1 MNKYGYIGITSEVFS
16 CLRTTTASGPQGV
29 VICNPLGHEHTHSFS
44 THYCLAEQL
53 AELNVASIRFD
64 YPGTGNSSSESTT
77 PLAINRFVDAANQA
91 ANTLLSEV
99 GVSQVVFFGIR
110 FGALIAGL
118 AASKVPGSSL
128 IMWNSCPHGKVLVRD
143 LTIMKDAGPTEADGA
158 LNSGGFLYSR
168 KFLDELNELDPRKF
182 DYSGLERV
190 LYIDRKT
197 SPSGKRLIDHI
208 RSTGVPL
215 EHSEIEGY
223 SKMMRR
229 PQASIP
235 AQKVLSAIGEWIQTV
250 PTPTTK
256 PDNTDVAPN
265 TDAENANS
273 LATLQKPAG
282 ECQVLQIPVRNGQS
296 IFGVM
301 TRATTEQKD
310 RPVVLIPNTGAAHNV
325 GPGYLHV
332 HLCNKLKD
340 IGISTLRIDISNLGE
355 SIGSK
360 PSSSNDPYPQSLVTN
375 IIDAANYLKSTM
387 GYSKVAAAGIC
398 SGAYGSFCAASAVQ
412 EPLFSNL
419 ILINAEGYLKPPYIV
434 KNETGTQTSLL
445 STITIFCE
453 KAYRVVLRKA
463 LGVQNRLAR
472 TLITAGVLRATKMT
486 RTLGALYE
494 KKTQVDFVFSDE
506 NNGERLLRN
515 LCAVDLEKLSLD
527 KQMTIHRFLEA
538 DHTFSHHAHRAQLLN
553 AIVEVL
559 SIPQESK

>member
-1 MNKYGYIGITSEVFS
+1 
-16 CLRTTTASGPQGV
+16 
-29 VICNPLGHEHTHSFS
+29 
-44 THYCLAEQL
+44 
-53 AELNVASIRFD
+53 
-64 YPGTGNSSSESTT
+64 
-77 PLAINRFVDAANQA
+77 
-91 ANTLLSEV
+91 
-99 GVSQVVFFGIR
+99 
-110 FGALIAGL
+110 
-118 AASKVPGSSL
+118 
-128 IMWNSCPHGKVLVRD
+128 
-143 LTIMKDAGPTEADGA
+143 
-158 LNSGGFLYSR
+158 
-168 KFLDELNELDPRKF
+168 
-182 DYSGLERV
+182 
-190 LYIDRKT
+190 
-197 SPSGKRLIDHI
+197 
-208 RSTGVPL
+208 
-215 EHSEIEGY
+215 
-223 SKMMRR
+223 
-229 PQASIP
+229 
-235 AQKVLSAIGEWIQTV
+235 
-250 PTPTTK
+250 
-256 PDNTDVAPN
+256 
-265 TDAENANS
+265 
-273 LATLQKPAG
+273 
-282 ECQVLQIPVRNGQS
+282 
-296 IFGVM
+296 
-301 TRATTEQKD
+301 
-310 RPVVLIPNTGAAHNV
+310 
-325 GPGYLHV
+325 
-332 HLCNKLKD
+332 
-340 IGISTLRIDISNLGE
+340 
-355 SIGSK
+355 
-360 PSSSNDPYPQSLVTN
+360 
-375 IIDAANYLKSTM
+375 M